1 MLYNLISKC
10 FPCIS
15 NSQNETLM
23 NENKIETSDGN
34 IINKLKSCEIPK
46 LFTMNGQEK
55 WCRVISVYD
64 GDTINIVFYI
74 DDLLMHYKFRLYGI
88 DSPELKPLK
97 IIENRTDIIDSA
109 NRSKKFLESLIL
121 NKIVYIKFKNE
132 EKYGRLMGIIYFS
145 KNENEK
151 SVNQIM
157 IDNGYAIEYFGGK
170 KN

>member
-1 MLYNLISKC
+1 
-10 FPCIS
+10 
-15 NSQNETLM
+15 
-23 NENKIETSDGN
+23 
-34 IINKLKSCEIPK
+34 
-46 LFTMNGQEK
+46 
-55 WCRVISVYD
+55 
-64 GDTINIVFYI
+64 
-74 DDLLMHYKFRLYGI
+74 MHYKFRLYGI